1 MTAITPKTAMITSPT
16 STFGERGRRRIR
28 VRWKIGCALGP
39 GPGLVAINVVLSSV
53 ISGHLPRARID
64 QHIDDV
70 GKQVGRQHDQGD
82 DDEDPL
88 HQRVVEF
95 AQRVEEMKTDPW
107 IVEDDLNQDLA
118 GDEKADRDS
127 EVGDDRQQRVASRVP
142 DYLSGGQA
150 LGLSDQKEV

>member
-1 MTAITPKTAMITSPT
+1 MTAITPNTAMITSPT

-28 VRWKIGCALGP
+28 VRWKIGCVPGP

-64 QHIDDV
+64 KHVDDV
-70 GKQVGRQHDQGD
+70 RKEIGRQHDQRD

-88 HQRVVEF
+88 HQRVVEL
-95 AQRVEEMKTDPW
+95 AQCVEEVEADAW

-118 GDEKADRDS
+118 GDEKADRNR
-127 EVGDDRQQRVASRVP
+127 EVGDD
-142 DYLSGGQA
+142 
-150 LGLSDQKEV
+150 

>member
-39 GPGLVAINVVLSSV
+39 APGLVEINVVLSIV

-64 QHIDDV
+64 Q
-70 GKQVGRQHDQGD
+70 Q
-82 DDEDPL
+82 
-88 HQRVVEF
+88 VVEL
-95 AQRVEEMKTDPW
+95 AQRVEKVEADPW

-118 GDEKADRDS
+118 GHEKADRDR
-127 EVGDDRQQRVASRVP
+127 EVGDDRQQCVACGIP
-142 DYLSGGQA
+142 DHLSGRQA
-150 LGLSDQKEV
+150 LGLRDQDEV